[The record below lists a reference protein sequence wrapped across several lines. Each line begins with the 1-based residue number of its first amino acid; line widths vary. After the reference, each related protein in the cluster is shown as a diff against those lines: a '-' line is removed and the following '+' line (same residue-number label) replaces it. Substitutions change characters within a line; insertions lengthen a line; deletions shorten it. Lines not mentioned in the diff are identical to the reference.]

1 MQDLLGNLRLYNSR
15 KKEADKVRLLGMDYN
30 SVYSSTQN
38 SSITIFDFVTQLNES
53 GKIPEVDEFAL
64 LLVYFTMN
72 RLGFYF
78 RITVSL
84 YVSYC
89 GKPPP
94 Q

>member
-53 GKIPEVDEFAL
+53 GKIPEVDEFSL
-64 LLVYFTMN
+64 LL
-72 RLGFYF
+72 
-78 RITVSL
+78 IE
-84 YVSYC
+84 
-89 GKPPP
+89 KD
-94 Q
+94 